1 MSHAHLLLSTPGG
14 YDEDRKQSGGISMA
28 FVLVAGGTG
37 FIGSH
42 IVQKLLETGHRV
54 AVLTRDPTQA
64 RLPVGVEARQGDV
77 RASVEALR
85 DALSGVDAV
94 ISAVQFPN
102 HPVENPR
109 RGHTYMAIDGEGTE
123 RLVAGARAAGVK
135 RFIYLSG
142 AGTRPGQ
149 TAPWFLAK
157 LKAEKAVR
165 ESGLAY
171 TIFQPSWVYG
181 PEDRSLNKFV
191 TFARLLPVVPVIG
204 SGKTSVQPIHVDDLA
219 EVVAAS
225 VALPGATGQTYELGG
240 PQTLTMDEIIL
251 TMLRAM
257 GLRRPLLHQPA
268 WLMKLVTAPLTL
280 LPAPPLSPAA
290 VDFVL
295 MEEPV
300 DNSNVIRDFGVR
312 LRPLAEGLRYLS
324 NQRES

>member
-1 MSHAHLLLSTPGG
+1 
-14 YDEDRKQSGGISMA
+14 MA

-42 IVQKLLETGHRV
+42 IVRRLLEKGHRV
-54 AVLTRDPTQA
+54 AVLTRDPGRA
-64 RLPVGVEARQGDV
+64 RLPAGVEARRGDV
-77 RASVEALR
+77 RASAESLSEAV
-85 DALSGVDAV
+85 AGVDAV

-123 RLVAGARAAGVK
+123 RLVDAAGTAGVK
-135 RFIYLSG
+135 RFIYLGG

-165 ESGLAY
+165 ESGISY

-204 SGKTSVQPIHVDDLA
+204 SGKTKVQPIHVDDLA

-225 VALPGATGQTYELGG
+225 VDLPAAARQTYELGG
-240 PQTLTMDEIIL
+240 PQTLTMDEIIH
-251 TMLRAM
+251 TMLAALRK
-257 GLRRPLLHQPA
+257 RRPLLHQPA
-268 WLMKLVTAPLTL
+268 WLMKCVTAPLTL

-300 DNSNVIRDFGVR
+300 DNSAVLRDFGVR
-312 LRPLAEGLRYLS
+312 LRPLSEGLRYLS
-324 NQRES
+324 NHTES

>member
-1 MSHAHLLLSTPGG
+1 
-14 YDEDRKQSGGISMA
+14 MA
-28 FVLVAGGTG
+28 YVLVAGGTG

-42 IVQKLLETGHRV
+42 IVRQLLEKGHRV
-54 AVLTRDPTQA
+54 AVLTRDPG
-64 RLPVGVEARQGDV
+64 RSSLPAGVEARRGDV
-77 RASVEALR
+77 RNAAESLVEAM
-85 DALSGVDAV
+85 DGVDAV
-94 ISAVQFPN
+94 VSAVQFPN

-109 RGHTYMAIDGEGTE
+109 RGHTYMAIDGEGTA
-123 RLVAGARAAGVK
+123 RLVAAARMAGVK

-157 LKAEKAVR
+157 LKAEQAVR
-165 ESGLAY
+165 ESGLSF

-204 SGKTSVQPIHVDDLA
+204 NGQTKVQPVHVDDLA
-219 EVVAAS
+219 ALVAAS
-225 VALPGATGQTYELGG
+225 VDLARAAGQTYELGG
-240 PQTLTMDEIIL
+240 PQSLTMDEIIR
-251 TMLRAM
+251 TMLAAM
-257 GLRRPLLHQPA
+257 GKRRPLLHQPA

-280 LPAPPLSPAA
+280 LPTPPLSPSA

-300 DNSNVIRDFGVR
+300 DNSAVLRDFGVR
-312 LRPLAEGLRYLS
+312 LRPLSEGLRYLS
-324 NQRES
+324 NHPQP